1 MLKPPIRD
9 IGLPGIQK
17 WAEAVAKW
25 PNQFNDLSL
34 FSCLFNTFV
43 YIEISGTGGSAFRT
57 MYAKFLQEAGAILNN
72 PDLREVADIFEESA
86 RTWSEV
92 AKSALPDSWP
102 RLRSIRE
109 RIIEKNRYLE
119 KQEENALGKMLKIDA
134 EIGKL
139 VENVRKNFGK
149 ENFSP
154 LLSSLQRNI
163 MSCCRQE
170 AKAFQTLY
178 TVMKQ

>member
-1 MLKPPIRD
+1 
-9 IGLPGIQK
+9 
-17 WAEAVAKW
+17 
-25 PNQFNDLSL
+25 
-34 FSCLFNTFV
+34 
-43 YIEISGTGGSAFRT
+43 

-72 PDLREVADIFEESA
+72 SDLREVADIFQESA
-86 RTWSEV
+86 RAWSEV

-109 RIIEKNRYLE
+109 RIIEKNRYFE
-119 KQEENALGKMLKIDA
+119 KQEEDALGKMLKIDA

-139 VENVRKNFGK
+139 VENVRKNLGK

-154 LLSSLQRNI
+154 LLLNLQRNI

-178 TVMKQ
+178 DVMKQ